1 MDSGDGLTANA
12 FANPFCSVPL
22 TYNCQRLYVVSP
34 WRTFAST
41 GAHCL
46 AAEATISLQAAGAD
60 RTCGEGFGTND
71 F

>member
-1 MDSGDGLTANA
+1 
-12 FANPFCSVPL
+12 VPL